1 MRSTRPLTAI
11 LASGPGLFLAAG
23 PAPAHPGHL
32 VEAAGHNHWLAGAAL
47 GAAVVIG
54 AWAAI
59 RGLRRP
65 AGEAVEPEPEAE
77 GAEAADPR
85 GQEA

>member
-1 MRSTRPLTAI
+1 MRSTRPLI
-11 LASGPGLFLAAG
+11 LIPAAAG
-23 PAPAHPGHL
+23 LMLSAADAALAHPGHL

-54 AWAAI
+54 ALATI

-65 AGEAVEPEPEAE
+65 TGEAADAEPEAE
-77 GAEAADPR
+77 GAEAL

>member
-1 MRSTRPLTAI
+1 MRSTRPLI
-11 LASGPGLFLAAG
+11 LIPAVAGGLLPAAG
-23 PAPAHPGHL
+23 PALAHPGHL

-65 AGEAVEPEPEAE
+65 AAEAEPEPEAE
-77 GAEAADPR
+77 GAEAL

>member
-1 MRSTRPLTAI
+1 MRSTRPLI
-11 LASGPGLFLAAG
+11 LIPAAAAVLLPVAG
-23 PAPAHPGHL
+23 PALAHPGHL

-65 AGEAVEPEPEAE
+65 AGEAAEPEPEAE

>member
-1 MRSTRPLTAI
+1 MRSHLILTLTSAAAA
-11 LASGPGLFLAAG
+11 LMAAG
-23 PAPAHPGHL
+23 GPAQAHPGHL

-65 AGEAVEPEPEAE
+65 AAEAEPEAEAE
-77 GAEAADPR
+77 GAEAL

>member
-1 MRSTRPLTAI
+1 MRSTRPLI
-11 LASGPGLFLAAG
+11 LIPAVAGGLLPAAG
-23 PAPAHPGHL
+23 PALAHPGHL

-65 AGEAVEPEPEAE
+65 ATEAEAEAEPEGGEAL
-77 GAEAADPR
+77 

>member
-1 MRSTRPLTAI
+1 MRSTRPLI
-11 LASGPGLFLAAG
+11 LIPAVAGGLLPAAG
-23 PAPAHPGHL
+23 PALAHPGPL

-65 AGEAVEPEPEAE
+65 AAEAEAEPEPE
-77 GAEAADPR
+77 GAEAL